1 MKPKTLFV
9 TTIAALAS
17 TLLVNAADEPKR
29 SAELQVL
36 ERFIGTWDVV
46 YTYRPV
52 EGDEVAGKIVSTRA
66 WSLGGTFIRVEDA
79 NNLKK
84 PELPEFQMLLTYN
97 PDSKNYPGVTM
108 NGSSRMEITGRWNEK
123 AQTMSFSGTF
133 PDGNKFAATHHFV
146 DPSRAEVSGTVASPD
161 GKLLANLS
169 WSQTRRKN

>member
-1 MKPKTLFV
+1 
-9 TTIAALAS
+9 
-17 TLLVNAADEPKR
+17 
-29 SAELQVL
+29 
-36 ERFIGTWDVV
+36 
-46 YTYRPV
+46 V

-79 NNLKK
+79 NNLKN

-133 PDGNKFAATHHFV
+133 PDGNKFASTHHFV